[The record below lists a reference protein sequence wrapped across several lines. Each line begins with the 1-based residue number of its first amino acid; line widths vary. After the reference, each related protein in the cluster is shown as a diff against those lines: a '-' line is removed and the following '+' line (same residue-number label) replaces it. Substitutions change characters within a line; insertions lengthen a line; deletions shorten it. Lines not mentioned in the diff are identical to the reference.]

1 MFKKKE
7 KEKLKIFVSLSYKS
21 LSVAYEEE
29 SELKIESI
37 NFDIQTD
44 INTLI
49 KVWGKSIK
57 KLLSKVSFEPY
68 LILLFNSSSFLV
80 KNIPNIDNKNVIY
93 DYLSKDL
100 ELPKG
105 YFEITHIRDSS
116 YLVVENSTIEKIM
129 FTFKDYNISSLHDL
143 SIINGSYLLIKD
155 SELYINVS
163 IHSIEIIH
171 NGSVF
176 QKRATDRFFLEY
188 LQKSAKKLNLDLDST
203 YTYIRKNFSKISSY
217 EELLKSTQN
226 GAVELRG
233 FVDTLTYYIQE
244 TLRYFSN
251 YSSIEDIRVVYLDGD
266 ILELD
271 FLPNIIG
278 DKLGLEEI
286 VPINQFLNLNDYKKV
301 APTISYRA
309 DQTLLDKSSILLD
322 GLRYSDGKQEYIFV
336 DNTLVAQKKL
346 SKEQK
351 KKIIG
356 FKRVIDE
363 NEEKN
368 SRSNREYKKPDK
380 SIWKMNATELF
391 ELLQNKLSG
400 NNSNIENKNDNEN
413 ETEND
418 ERGKIILLSI
428 LVIGGAIYYFGM
440 YIMDLE
446 LSFDRTIGTYESNIH
461 SVDRARE
468 KISTD
473 NKVYKIESGINKILW
488 TEKFIT
494 IAKNMPDEIW
504 FSSIRLESVGK
515 EIEGKKV
522 KTTRVVLEGR
532 CLPSSIGH
540 ISTIA
545 EYMEKLINSDDN
557 FRKDFINVS
566 FGGAESIYDDLNRN
580 LISFKLYCNFRKNI
594 NIKEIKKEVKAE
606 KKSIVENIKSIKEN
620 SQKKKEMLNKLEKGR
635 L

>member
-1 MFKKKE
+1 
-7 KEKLKIFVSLSYKS
+7 
-21 LSVAYEEE
+21 
-29 SELKIESI
+29 
-37 NFDIQTD
+37 
-44 INTLI
+44 
-49 KVWGKSIK
+49 
-57 KLLSKVSFEPY
+57 
-68 LILLFNSSSFLV
+68 
-80 KNIPNIDNKNVIY
+80 
-93 DYLSKDL
+93 
-100 ELPKG
+100 
-105 YFEITHIRDSS
+105 
-116 YLVVENSTIEKIM
+116 
-129 FTFKDYNISSLHDL
+129 
-143 SIINGSYLLIKD
+143 
-155 SELYINVS
+155 
-163 IHSIEIIH
+163 
-171 NGSVF
+171 
-176 QKRATDRFFLEY
+176 
-188 LQKSAKKLNLDLDST
+188 
-203 YTYIRKNFSKISSY
+203 
-217 EELLKSTQN
+217 
-226 GAVELRG
+226 
-233 FVDTLTYYIQE
+233 
-244 TLRYFSN
+244 
-251 YSSIEDIRVVYLDGD
+251 
-266 ILELD
+266 
-271 FLPNIIG
+271 
-278 DKLGLEEI
+278 
-286 VPINQFLNLNDYKKV
+286 
-301 APTISYRA
+301 
-309 DQTLLDKSSILLD
+309 
-322 GLRYSDGKQEYIFV
+322 
-336 DNTLVAQKKL
+336 
-346 SKEQK
+346 
-351 KKIIG
+351 
-356 FKRVIDE
+356 
-363 NEEKN
+363 
-368 SRSNREYKKPDK
+368 
-380 SIWKMNATELF
+380 MNATELF

-400 NNSNIENKNDNEN
+400 NNSNIKNKNDNEN